1 MDEIFNLLI
10 KNNLSPNQLYILY
23 CIKHKI
29 KTNDFVNDTLEVKRL
44 QSTSWLGADLTL
56 EGKSIILLQD
66 LDSFFKTSKKKTST
80 SVMGEN
86 FMENIEIYLDIFP
99 KFKLPSG
106 KYARSD
112 KKNLE
117 NNFKWF
123 FESHSYSW
131 DTILDATRK
140 YVDEYEVN
148 GFKYMRTSQY
158 FIRKQG
164 SDKTY
169 DSELA
174 NYCDMLLNG
183 GEDPTQ
189 THFKERVV

>member
-29 KTNDFVNDTLEVKRL
+29 KTNDFVNDALEVKRL
-44 QSTSWLGADLTL
+44 QSTNWLEADLTL
-56 EGKSIILLQD
+56 EGKSMILLQD

-80 SVMGEN
+80 NVMGEN

-123 FESHSYSW
+123 FENHSYSW

>member
-29 KTNDFVNDTLEVKRL
+29 KTNDFVNDALEVKRL
-44 QSTSWLGADLTL
+44 QSSSWLGADLTL

-66 LDSFFKTSKKKTST
+66 LDGYFKTSKKKTST
-80 SVMGEN
+80 SVMAEN
-86 FMENIEIYLDIFP
+86 FMENIETYLDIFP

-131 DTILDATRK
+131 ETILDATRK

>member
-29 KTNDFVNDTLEVKRL
+29 KTNDFVNDALEVKRL
-44 QSTSWLGADLTL
+44 QSNSWLGADLTL

-66 LDSFFKTSKKKTST
+66 LDSFFKTSKKKTSA

-86 FMENIEIYLDIFP
+86 FMENIETYLDIFP

>member
-29 KTNDFVNDTLEVKRL
+29 KTNDFINDTLEVKRL
-44 QSTSWLGADLTL
+44 QSTSWLGAEITL
-56 EGKSIILLQD
+56 EEKSIILLQD

-86 FMENIEIYLDIFP
+86 FMENIETYLDIFP

-131 DTILDATRK
+131 ETILDATRK

>member
-1 MDEIFNLLI
+1 MDEIFNILI
-10 KNNLSPNQLYILY
+10 KNNLSPNQLYILF
-23 CIKHKI
+23 CIKNKI
-29 KTNDFVNDTLEVKRL
+29 KTNDFVNDSLEVKRL
-44 QSTSWLGADLTL
+44 QTSSWLENDMNLSD
-56 EGKSIILLQD
+56 KSVLLLQEIE
-66 LDSFFKTSKKKTST
+66 SYFKTSKKKTNSK
-80 SVMGEN
+80 VMGEN
-86 FMENIEIYLDIFP
+86 FMENIEAYLDIFP

-117 NNFKWF
+117 NNFRWF
-123 FESHSYSW
+123 FESHNYTW
-131 DTILDATRK
+131 ETVLDATRL
-140 YVDEYEVN
+140 YVDEYETS

-183 GEDPTQ
+183 SDDPSQ
-189 THFKERVV
+189 THFKEKVV

>member
-29 KTNDFVNDTLEVKRL
+29 KTNDFVNDALEVKRL
-44 QSTSWLGADLTL
+44 QSSSWLGADLTL
-56 EGKSIILLQD
+56 EGKSIILLQE

-86 FMENIEIYLDIFP
+86 FMENIETYLDIFP

-131 DTILDATRK
+131 ETILDATRK

>member
-10 KNNLSPNQLYILY
+10 KKNLSPNQLYILY
-23 CIKHKI
+23 CMKYKI
-29 KTNDFVNDTLEVKRL
+29 KTNDFVNDALELKRL
-44 QSTSWLGADLTL
+44 ESSEWVESNFTLT
-56 EGKSIILLQD
+56 EKAVMLLQE
-66 LDSFFKTSKKKTST
+66 LETFFKTSKKKTST
-80 SVMGEN
+80 VIMGDN
-86 FMENIEIYLDIFP
+86 FIENIDAYLDIFP

-117 NNFKWF
+117 NNFRWF
-123 FESHSYSW
+123 FDNHAYNWE
-131 DTILDATRK
+131 TVLNATK
-140 YVDEYEVN
+140 LYVDEYEAT
-148 GFKYMRTSQY
+148 GYKYMRTSQY

-183 GEDPTQ
+183 SEDPSQ
-189 THFKERVV
+189 KHFKERVV

>member
-29 KTNDFVNDTLEVKRL
+29 KTNDFVNDALEVKRL
-44 QSTSWLGADLTL
+44 QSSSWLGADLTL

-66 LDSFFKTSKKKTST
+66 LDGYFKTSKKKTST

-86 FMENIEIYLDIFP
+86 FMENIETYLDIFP

-131 DTILDATRK
+131 ETILDATRK